1 MLPPQMPIHLLWI
14 INKSGQLVYNHFFAG
29 KECVGEHAR
38 SGDSQMTMAS
48 VMYGLHGMSRQIAP
62 VPADVLDCDGISLI
76 EGSEHNILMF
86 ETPTGVKFV
95 LFADTQTRDASL
107 LFNQLYQAYAD
118 YVLKNP
124 FYGLDSAG
132 IGQPI
137 RIGYFSTLVGEVV
150 ASFNGDVKR

>member
-1 MLPPQMPIHLLWI
+1 MTVHLLWI

-29 KECVGEHAR
+29 KEVIGEGAR
-38 SGDSQMTMAS
+38 SGDSQMTMAA
-48 VMYGLHGMSRQIAP
+48 VLYGLHGMSRQIAP
-62 VPADVLDCDGISLI
+62 VPADVLECDGISLI
-76 EGSEHNILMF
+76 EGSEHNMLIF

-95 LFADTQTRDASL
+95 IVADTQTKDASY

-137 RIGYFSTLVGEVV
+137 RIGYFSTLVEEVV
-150 ASFNGDVKR
+150 ASFNGDKK